1 MSHSTSSSASP
12 STPAHSASNG
22 PLTFLKVAAV
32 LTALMSIV
40 SPLLALGPL
49 TATGELHAMHGMV
62 GNINAAL
69 ALVSLVAAFLWGR
82 ASGRKGLIG
91 HAAAVLV
98 LAVVQIALGETGQ
111 TMVHMVLGFVYLIA
125 AVGLGT
131 MALRQRP
138 ATTASATR

>member
-1 MSHSTSSSASP
+1 MTHASSSSP
-12 STPAHSASNG
+12 SARPASSG
-22 PLTFLKVAAV
+22 TLTFLKVSAV
-32 LTALMSIV
+32 LTALLSIV

-49 TATGELHAMHGMV
+49 TLTGELHAMHGMV
-62 GNINAAL
+62 GNINALL

-98 LAVVQIALGETGQ
+98 LAVVQIALGEMGQ
-111 TMVHMVLGFVYLIA
+111 TMVHMVLGFLYLIA

-138 ATTASATR
+138 TAVAAPSAH

>member
-1 MSHSTSSSASP
+1 MTHASSSSP
-12 STPAHSASNG
+12 SARPASSG
-22 PLTFLKVAAV
+22 TLTFLKVSAV
-32 LTALMSIV
+32 LTALLSIV

-49 TATGELHAMHGMV
+49 TSTGELHAMHGMV
-62 GNINAAL
+62 GNINALL

-98 LAVVQIALGETGQ
+98 LAVVQIALGEMGQ
-111 TMVHMVLGFVYLIA
+111 TMVHMVLGFLYLIA

-138 ATTASATR
+138 TAVAAPSAH